1 MRRFYAP
8 SHITLISLRDCL
20 AQIEPVQLLGM
31 ELLKQHSAHPQR
43 QWFPVGI
50 PRNQMV
56 DAVTELVGYTRR
68 CAYAANQ
75 INHLTSLPLTSIS
88 IVEFGI

>member
-1 MRRFYAP
+1 MFDAGL
-8 SHITLISLRDCL
+8 TLTSLRDCL

-31 ELLKQHSAHPQR
+31 ELLKQHSAHPQG
-43 QWFPVGI
+43 QWFPAGI

-68 CAYAANQ
+68 CAYAAGLVSQ
-75 INHLTSLPLTSIS
+75 LTSVPLTS
-88 IVEFGI
+88 VVNLEFGL

>member
-1 MRRFYAP
+1 MFDAGL
-8 SHITLISLRDCL
+8 TLTSLRDCL

-31 ELLKQHSAHPQR
+31 ELLKQHSSHPQGH
-43 QWFPVGI
+43 WFPIGI

-68 CAYAANQ
+68 CAYAAEQ
-75 INHLTSLPLTSIS
+75 IKQLTSVPLTAIALL
-88 IVEFGI
+88 EFGL

>member
-1 MRRFYAP
+1 MFDAGL
-8 SHITLISLRDCL
+8 TLTSLRDCL

-31 ELLKQHSAHPQR
+31 ELLKQHSTHPQR
-43 QWFPVGI
+43 HWFPIGI

-68 CAYAANQ
+68 CAYAAGQ
-75 INHLTSLPLTSIS
+75 INQLTSVPLTAIALL
-88 IVEFGI
+88 EFGL

>member
-1 MRRFYAP
+1 MFDAGL
-8 SHITLISLRDCL
+8 TLTSLRDCL
-20 AQIEPVQLLGM
+20 TQIEPVQLLGM

-43 QWFPVGI
+43 QWFPAGI

-68 CAYAANQ
+68 CAYAAGQ
-75 INHLTSLPLTSIS
+75 ISQLTSVPLTFIS